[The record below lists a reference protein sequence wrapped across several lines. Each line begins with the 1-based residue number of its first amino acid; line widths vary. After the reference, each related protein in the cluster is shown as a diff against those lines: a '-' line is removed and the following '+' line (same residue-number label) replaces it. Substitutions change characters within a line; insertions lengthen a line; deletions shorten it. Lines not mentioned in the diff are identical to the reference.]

1 MRAPS
6 PKPLLLGSETR
17 ARSVLRVRLRGKS
30 ARRSDAAHRT
40 AAQVGRLDW
49 TGLEWRGAH
58 ERTRVSAPRS
68 AKSKAPAVP
77 PPSKRLDGS
86 GFSRRR
92 LALPHTAMEQKENA
106 VDQDLT
112 LAVVLP
118 GGVEKMTTIQGSQP
132 MMDLLVMLC
141 AKYHL
146 NPSSHTIELVSA
158 NRNHI
163 KFKPNALIGSLEAEK
178 ILIKL
183 KGTDDKNKKTG
194 PQMPEATVRLI
205 INHKKTQK
213 TILRVN
219 PRVPLEQLMPA
230 VCEKCEFD
238 PKTTVLLRDVHSDQ
252 PLDLAKSLNDYGL
265 REVYAK
271 DNKGESP
278 ANCPASP
285 LHQEGKSP
293 PGKEKI
299 VKEKENRGFFSIFRR
314 SKKKNDQ
321 AVTSSAPASPVL
333 NKRASSSMAPQS
345 RQAPGY
351 CSNTMPS
358 EGSKKRR
365 APLPPVMASLSFP
378 SDLNR
383 NQSGTQ
389 SGAMIEGEQVKPA
402 LSRGSSESS
411 LKRTKRKAPLPPG
424 TVSQDEMPPERTVQ
438 VGVTPLNTLEEIT
451 EPEENICAP
460 ALNSSTASG
469 DQDVDVSEDP
479 RLDIEGR
486 SSVLLEEAGKDQPS
500 GLSTDGKPAQD
511 DVSCKEHPRETLDTV
526 GTGLNFEHSDVDSSL
541 SEGKHAQAGG
551 SGEAARTLNVEEQK
565 LGAGVPLKP
574 AALSVMQDSAV
585 QASLGLQ
592 VDPVSEEQP
601 ESMGTPVGSPVLTS
615 LGVQVSCDRS
625 PPVDCPAP
633 EPSSLNPAR
642 LRKDMATS
650 TEEFSSGKA
659 VPVTHQPAVAQAL
672 AVASVKESELR
683 PKPSDEL
690 TRDYTPKVGLTT
702 YTIMPL
708 KSREKLKFFEVEL
721 TLEAPSMN
729 THHDRSAGSPELA
742 GCPSPNSGPQV
753 SASPSGLHSRS
764 FFQTPPMSNGA
775 VISNGAHCS
784 STASL
789 HSYGIPQGDGSSS
802 ESPSPSGGGVQAYST
817 LQGNQKKIPPAVKPK
832 PGSFRSPQ
840 HKHAPGSYVTS
851 AAEKDMSDNTACGQ
865 KDHHGRSPVESPLEV
880 PGDNGFPLPPSPVC
894 FEKAPGEIPLVSRTS
909 GATLPKL
916 TRQWSV
922 PVKEMPAGLG
932 VDKLRCFAAP
942 KPYAAPAPSRF
953 AQAVASAVRRSRSFT
968 RGSSSSSRTSGTGRY
983 SVIELREPSSDMETF
998 SSGTKAT
1005 ELQEAEYPGSARD
1018 GNIPGS
1024 VLDDV
1029 RSHSLYGSAMLCG
1042 DPCAVPETLPAPV
1055 VNGSSVQAEPLG

>member
-1 MRAPS
+1 
-6 PKPLLLGSETR
+6 
-17 ARSVLRVRLRGKS
+17 
-30 ARRSDAAHRT
+30 
-40 AAQVGRLDW
+40 
-49 TGLEWRGAH
+49 
-58 ERTRVSAPRS
+58 S

-438 VGVTPLNTLEEIT
+438 ASLVRRGAGGGVTDHISRRTRAPLPSRPSKSSRRKCVGVTPLNTLEEIT
-451 EPEENICAP
+451 EQEENICAP
-460 ALNSSTASG
+460 ALNSSTVSG

-625 PPVDCPAP
+625 PPVACPAP
-633 EPSSLNPAR
+633 EP
-642 LRKDMATS
+642 
-650 TEEFSSGKA
+650 
-659 VPVTHQPAVAQAL
+659 
-672 AVASVKESELR
+672 
-683 PKPSDEL
+683 
-690 TRDYTPKVGLTT
+690 DYTPKVGLTT

-729 THHDRSAGSPELA
+729 TQHDRSPGSPELA

-983 SVIELREPSSDMETF
+983 SVIELREPSSD
-998 SSGTKAT
+998 
-1005 ELQEAEYPGSARD
+1005 
-1018 GNIPGS
+1018 
-1024 VLDDV
+1024 
-1029 RSHSLYGSAMLCG
+1029 
-1042 DPCAVPETLPAPV
+1042 
-1055 VNGSSVQAEPLG
+1055 